1 MPKDEILDILDLMLE
16 SISLV
21 QLRFTKIGE
30 SADFVTTSDGVTL
43 LDAISMRLQ
52 VIGESVKRIQKMD
65 LSVLV
70 RYAEIEW
77 DKIARF
83 RDLVSHHY
91 EHVDHEIVY
100 DICQNHIPRLRDVI
114 EKMIKGISEMDS
126 YPSEGFIRLRRIVRS
141 KKLGT

>member
-1 MPKDEILDILDLMLE
+1 MSEDEILDILDLMIE
-16 SISLV
+16 AISLV
-21 QLRFTKIGE
+21 EVRFAKIGE
-30 SADFVTTSDGVTL
+30 SEDFVSTPDGVTL

-65 LSVLV
+65 LSLLHH
-70 RYAEIEW
+70 YAEVEW

-100 DICQNHIPRLRDVI
+100 DICQNHIQKLRDVI
-114 EKMIKGISEMDS
+114 EKMRENFPEM
-126 YPSEGFIRLRRIVRS
+126 EGFA
-141 KKLGT
+141 GT

>member
-1 MPKDEILDILDLMLE
+1 MRKIFSMPEDEILDILDLMLE

-65 LSVLV
+65 LSVLN

-114 EKMIKGISEMDS
+114 EKMAKELSEK
-126 YPSEGFIRLRRIVRS
+126 VNNAV
-141 KKLGT
+141 K

>member
-1 MPKDEILDILDLMLE
+1 MSEDEIIDILDLMIE

-21 QLRFTKIGE
+21 QERFSRISE
-30 SADFVTTSDGVTL
+30 SEDFVSTSDGVTL

-52 VIGESVKRIQKMD
+52 VIGESAKRIQKKD
-65 LSVLV
+65 PSFLH

-77 DKIARF
+77 AKIARF

-100 DICQNHIPRLRDVI
+100 DICQNHMPALRSMI
-114 EKMIKGISEMDS
+114 QKMIKNLSEMEAS
-126 YPSEGFIRLRRIVRS
+126 QGQ
-141 KKLGT
+141 

>member
-1 MPKDEILDILDLMLE
+1 MIAQSE
-16 SISLV
+16 
-21 QLRFTKIGE
+21 
-30 SADFVTTSDGVTL
+30 DFVSTSDGVTF

-52 VIGESVKRIQKMD
+52 VIGESVKRIQKKD
-65 LSVLV
+65 LSLLN

-100 DICQNHIPRLRDVI
+100 DICQNHIPRLRGVI
-114 EKMIKGISEMDS
+114 EKMIKGLSEMDS
-126 YPSEGFIRLRRIVRS
+126 SPS
-141 KKLGT
+141 

>member
-1 MPKDEILDILDLMLE
+1 MSEDEILDILDLMLE

-21 QLRFTKIGE
+21 QFRFAKIGE
-30 SADFVTTSDGVTL
+30 SEDFVSTSDGVTL

-52 VIGESVKRIQKMD
+52 VIGESVKRIQKKD
-65 LSVLV
+65 LSLLT

-91 EHVDHEIVY
+91 DHVDHEIVY
-100 DICQNHIPRLRDVI
+100 DICQNHIPRLKDTI
-114 EKMIKGISEMDS
+114 GKMIKGLPARES
-126 YPSEGFIRLRRIVRS
+126 LNQ
-141 KKLGT
+141 L

>member
-1 MPKDEILDILDLMLE
+1 MSEDEILEVLDFMLE

-21 QLRFTKIGE
+21 QVRFTDIGE
-30 SADFVTTSDGVTL
+30 AEDFVSTSDGVTL

-52 VIGESVKRIQKMD
+52 VIGESVKRIQKKD
-65 LSVLV
+65 LPLLN

-83 RDLVSHHY
+83 RDLVSYHY
-91 EHVDHEIVY
+91 DHVDHEIVY

-114 EKMIKGISEMDS
+114 EKMIKGLFET
-126 YPSEGFIRLRRIVRS
+126 EGLPQ
-141 KKLGT
+141 

>member
-1 MPKDEILDILDLMLE
+1 MSEDEILEVLDFMLE

-21 QLRFTKIGE
+21 QVRFTDIGE
-30 SADFVTTSDGVTL
+30 AEDFVSTSDGVTL

-52 VIGESVKRIQKMD
+52 VIGESVKRIQKKD
-65 LSVLV
+65 LPLLN

-91 EHVDHEIVY
+91 DHVDHEIVY
-100 DICQNHIPRLRDVI
+100 DICHNHIPRLRDVI
-114 EKMIKGISEMDS
+114 EKMIKGLFET
-126 YPSEGFIRLRRIVRS
+126 EGLPQ
-141 KKLGT
+141 